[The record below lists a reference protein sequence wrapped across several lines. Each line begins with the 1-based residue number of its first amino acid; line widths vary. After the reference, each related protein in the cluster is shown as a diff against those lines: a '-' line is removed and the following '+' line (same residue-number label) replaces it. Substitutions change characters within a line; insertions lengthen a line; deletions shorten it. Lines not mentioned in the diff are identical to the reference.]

1 MIDDKTLQVEIS
13 SSEMKKKIKKD
24 KINGTVI
31 TVIIIILLSIIALAQ
46 VFPFYL
52 QLVTSLQPVENFYPE
67 YGKIYFIPV
76 EFCFVNYG
84 QAFIEGELLEGIKN
98 TLIVAFGFIFLS
110 SIIILL
116 MGYVLA
122 KKKFKG
128 RNIVVW
134 ALLITM
140 MVPGEILMVTNYQ
153 LVSSL
158 GWTSTYAGLILP
170 GIVNVTG
177 IFLVKAFMDSIPD
190 ACLESAK
197 LDGANELKILI
208 SIVLPLCFPVIST
221 YIVLNFVAQWNDYL
235 WPMLITGDSA
245 MFTIQLKLY
254 NFAGSTDWGETV
266 YKAASLII
274 SLIPV
279 LIVYFCC
286 QKKFIGGLNFSGI
299 K

>member
-1 MIDDKTLQVEIS
+1 MIDDKTLQVEIA
-13 SSEMKKKIKKD
+13 SSEAKKKIKKD
-24 KINGTVI
+24 KINGRII
-31 TVIIIILLSIIALAQ
+31 TIIIIIVLSIIALAQ

-52 QLVTSLQPVENFYPE
+52 QLVTSLQPVEGFYPE
-67 YGKIYFIPV
+67 YGKIYFFPV
-76 EFCFVNYG
+76 EFCFANYG

-158 GWTSTYAGLILP
+158 GWTSSYAGLILP

-197 LDGANELKILI
+197 LDGASELKILFT
-208 SIVLPLCFPVIST
+208 IVLPLCFPVIST

-254 NFAGSTDWGETV
+254 NFAGSSDWGETV

>member
-1 MIDDKTLQVEIS
+1 MIDDKSLQIEIAAHDA
-13 SSEMKKKIKKD
+13 KKKIKKD
-24 KINGTVI
+24 KITSITITV
-31 TVIIIILLSIIALAQ
+31 VIIIILSILAFAQ
-46 VFPFYL
+46 IFPFYL
-52 QLVTSLQPVENFYPE
+52 QLVTSLQPVEGFYPE
-67 YGKIYFIPV
+67 YGKIYFFPV
-76 EFCFVNYG
+76 ELCFSNYI

-110 SIIILL
+110 AIIILL

-128 RNIVVW
+128 RNIVIW
-134 ALLITM
+134 CLLITM
-140 MVPGEILMVTNYQ
+140 MVPGEILMGTNYQ

-158 GWTSTYAGLILP
+158 GWTSTFAGLILP

-197 LDGANELKILI
+197 LDGANEFKILLK
-208 SIVLPLCFPVIST
+208 IVLPLCFPVIST
-221 YIVLNFVAQWNDYL
+221 YVVLNFVAQWNDYL

-254 NFAGSTDWGETV
+254 NFAGSSDWGETV
-266 YKAASLII
+266 YKSAALII

>member
-1 MIDDKTLQVEIS
+1 MIDDKTLQVEIA
-13 SSEMKKKIKKD
+13 SSEAKKKIKKD
-24 KINGTVI
+24 KVSGRVV
-31 TVIIIILLSIIALAQ
+31 TVIIIIILSILALAQ

-52 QLVTSLQPVENFYPE
+52 QLVTSLQPVEDFYPE
-67 YGKIYFIPV
+67 YGKIYFFPV
-76 EFCFVNYG
+76 EFCFANYG

-128 RNIVVW
+128 RNIVIW

-197 LDGANELKILI
+197 LDGASELKILF

-235 WPMLITGDSA
+235 WPMLITGDSS

-279 LIVYFCC
+279 LVVYFCC

>member
-1 MIDDKTLQVEIS
+1 
-13 SSEMKKKIKKD
+13 
-24 KINGTVI
+24 
-31 TVIIIILLSIIALAQ
+31 
-46 VFPFYL
+46 
-52 QLVTSLQPVENFYPE
+52 
-67 YGKIYFIPV
+67 
-76 EFCFVNYG
+76 
-84 QAFIEGELLEGIKN
+84 
-98 TLIVAFGFIFLS
+98 
-110 SIIILL
+110 
-116 MGYVLA
+116 
-122 KKKFKG
+122 
-128 RNIVVW
+128 
-134 ALLITM
+134 M

-197 LDGANELKILI
+197 LDGASELKILF

-235 WPMLITGDSA
+235 WPMLITGDSV
-245 MFTIQLKLY
+245 MFTVQLKLY
-254 NFAGSTDWGETV
+254 NFAGSSDWGETV